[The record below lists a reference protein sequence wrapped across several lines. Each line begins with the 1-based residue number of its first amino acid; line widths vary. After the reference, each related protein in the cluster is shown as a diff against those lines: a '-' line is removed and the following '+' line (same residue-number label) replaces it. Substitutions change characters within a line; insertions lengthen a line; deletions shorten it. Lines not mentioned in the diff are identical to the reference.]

1 MKIYEYIYNKK
12 LLRGYTN
19 ITQNILLDKKNIIIS
34 RNKGIKN
41 YKRSIKM
48 KDINNPKSVKT

>member
-19 ITQNILLDKKNIIIS
+19 ITQNILLDKKTLLLAEIRALKII
-34 RNKGIKN
+34 
-41 YKRSIKM
+41 
-48 KDINNPKSVKT
+48 KDQLK

>member
-48 KDINNPKSVKT
+48 KDINNPKSVKM

>member
-48 KDINNPKSVKT
+48 KDINSPKSVKT